1 MPQVPLSLTPEGFS
15 KFGELLRYL
24 RERAHLSQRELAALV
39 GYHSSYISYLEKN
52 MRSLDEASLLGR
64 FVPALGLE
72 NESSWV
78 ARLLE
83 LSNLKKDEMPI
94 HPDGQEAPSSAEK
107 SSSLPVSLTS
117 MIGREYESARLR
129 KLILDPTIRL
139 VSILGP
145 PGVGK
150 TCLSLN
156 VARLVF
162 TAFRHGV
169 VFVDLTPVREPHL
182 LHSAIALALG
192 IADSPKTSIEDAV
205 KLSLSEKNLLLI
217 LDNFEQIVD
226 VAPQLLQL
234 LGAAP
239 EVKMIVTSREVLRLR
254 GEQEFHLKPL
264 PTPLQNEKIS
274 IEQLMDI
281 PSVGLFV
288 ARARA
293 VKPEFNLDEKSASL
307 VAEICSRLDGLP
319 LAIEL
324 AAARIRT
331 MNPTAMLEQ
340 FNRRFDWLSQG
351 ARDLPAWR
359 QTLLGA
365 VEWSANQLTDQ
376 QRMLFNRLSIFS
388 GGWTL
393 AAAESICSDED
404 LCPKSEIFSLLIQ
417 LMEKSL
423 VIPEDENGRYAF
435 LETLREFSFESLRK
449 SGEYENLRRKHFEYF
464 LEFAR
469 TAKIPIRGGN
479 DSLVWLLR
487 MENDYNNLRQALA
500 WAVETP
506 ERASLA
512 MDFGSNIHVFWLTR
526 SHIREARYWLMKI
539 LALDPA
545 PGAVRANLLRYASDY
560 ASSQGDYAEAQS
572 LEEEAM
578 AISKSMGDEAGIYYS
593 LDGMAML
600 AGIQGDYARAAEL
613 LEKVLAYRRRK
624 DDPVLLTATLNNLA
638 IATRRLGNVERAKQL
653 FLEAVQINRK
663 VENLKSLSHAL
674 HGLAD
679 VYLQQGNFQ
688 EALGLHK
695 ESILIRIRLGDL
707 KGMSHSLNA
716 LAMLVEKMKDETL
729 AATLEGAA
737 AHFREEIGM
746 PIQTANRSENEEFL
760 KRLRE
765 KLGTEKFES
774 AWFDGQSMSQQQL
787 IDLVVGVSLG
797 DERNIYK

>member
-1 MPQVPLSLTPEGFS
+1 MPQAPLSLTPEGFS
-15 KFGELLRYL
+15 TFGELLRYL
-24 RERAHLSQRELAALV
+24 RERARLSQRELAALV

-52 MRSLDEASLLGR
+52 SRSLDEASLLGR

-83 LSNLKKDEMPI
+83 LSTLKKEEMPI
-94 HPDGQEAPSSAEK
+94 HSGGQESAVSVEK
-107 SSSLPVSLTS
+107 GNSLPTSLTA

-129 KLILDPTIRL
+129 KLILDPDIRL

-162 TAFRHGV
+162 PAYRHGV
-169 VFVDLTPVREPHL
+169 VFVDLTAVREPQL

-192 IADSPKTSIEDAV
+192 IADSSKTAIEDTV
-205 KLSLSEKNLLLI
+205 KLALSEKNLLLI

-226 VAPQLLQL
+226 AAPQLLGL

-239 EVKMIVTSREVLRLR
+239 EIKILVTSREVLRLR
-254 GEQEFHLKPL
+254 GEQEFHLNPL
-264 PTPLQNEKIS
+264 PIPPQNEKRS
-274 IEQLMDI
+274 IEQLLDI

-293 VKPEFNLDEKSASL
+293 VKPEFNLDEKNASL

-331 MNPTAMLEQ
+331 MSLAAMLEQ

-351 ARDLPAWR
+351 ARDLPVWR

-365 VEWSANQLTDQ
+365 VEWSVNLLTDQ
-376 QRMLFNRLSIFS
+376 QRTLFQRLSIFS

-393 AAAESICSDED
+393 AAAESICSDD
-404 LCPKSEIFSLLIQ
+404 TLCKRSEIFFILIQ

-423 VIPEDENGRYAF
+423 VIPEDESGRYSF
-435 LETLREFSFESLRK
+435 LETLREFAFDALRK
-449 SGEYENLRRKHFEYF
+449 SDEYEALRHRHFEYF
-464 LEFAR
+464 LEFVK
-469 TAKIPIRGGN
+469 TAKPHIRGGGE
-479 DSLVWLLR
+479 SVVWLLR
-487 MENDYNNLRQALA
+487 MENDYNNLRLAMA

-526 SHIREARYWLMKI
+526 SHIREARFWLSQI
-539 LALDPA
+539 LALDSA
-545 PGAVRANLLRYASDY
+545 PSVVRANLLRYASDY
-560 ASSQGDYAEAQS
+560 ASSLGDYAQAQK
-572 LEEEAM
+572 LEEDAM
-578 AISKSMGDEAGIYYS
+578 NISKSMGDEAGIYYS
-593 LDGMAML
+593 LDGMAMM
-600 AGIQGDYARAAEL
+600 AGIQGDYAQAAEL
-613 LEKVLAYRRRK
+613 LEKVLVYRRQN
-624 DDPVLLTATLNNLA
+624 DEPVLLTATLNNLA
-638 IATRRLGNVERAKQL
+638 IATRRLGNLERAKQL
-653 FLEAVQINRK
+653 FLEAAQINRK
-663 VENLKSLSHAL
+663 EENLKSLSHAL
-674 HGLAD
+674 LGLAD
-679 VYLQQGNFQ
+679 VHLQQGNVQ
-688 EALGLHK
+688 EALDLYK
-695 ESILIRIRLGDL
+695 ETIMIRSRLGDL
-707 KGMSHSLNA
+707 KGLAHSLNA
-716 LAMLVEKMKDETL
+716 LAMMMEKMKDETL

-737 AHFREEIGM
+737 AHLREEIGM

-760 KRLRE
+760 KRLQE
-765 KLGTEKFES
+765 KLSTEKLER
-774 AWFDGQSMSQQQL
+774 AWFDGQTMSRQQL
-787 IDLVVGVSLG
+787 IDLVVGVSVI
-797 DERNIYK
+797 N

>member
-1 MPQVPLSLTPEGFS
+1 MSQAPLSLTPEGFS
-15 KFGELLRYL
+15 RFGELLRYL

-72 NESSWV
+72 NESTWV

-83 LSNLKKDEMPI
+83 LANLKKDETPI
-94 HPDGQEAPSSAEK
+94 QSDKQESTSRVEK
-107 SSSLPVSLTS
+107 ENSLPISLTS

-129 KLILDPTIRL
+129 KLILDPDIRL
-139 VSILGP
+139 VSILGS

-162 TAFRHGV
+162 PAYRHGV
-169 VFVDLTPVREPHL
+169 VFVDLTAVREPQL
-182 LHSAIALALG
+182 LHSVIALALR
-192 IADSPKTSIEDAV
+192 IPDSSKTAIEDTV
-205 KLSLSEKNLLLI
+205 KLALAEKNLLLI

-226 VAPQLLQL
+226 AAPQLLQL

-239 EVKMIVTSREVLRLR
+239 EIKILVTSREVLRLR
-254 GEQEFHLKPL
+254 GEQEFHLEPL
-264 PTPLQNEKIS
+264 PVPTQNEKRS
-274 IEQLMDI
+274 IEQLLDI

-288 ARARA
+288 ARAQA
-293 VKPEFNLDEKSASL
+293 VKPEFKLDKQNASS

-331 MNPTAMLEQ
+331 MSLVAMLEQ
-340 FNRRFDWLSQG
+340 FNRRFEWLSQG
-351 ARDLPAWR
+351 ARDLPVWR

-365 VEWSANQLTDQ
+365 VEWSVNLLTDQ
-376 QRMLFNRLSIFS
+376 QRILFQRLSIFS

-393 AAAESICSDED
+393 SAAESICSDD
-404 LCPKSEIFSLLIQ
+404 VLCPRSEVFFLLIQ

-423 VIPEDENGRYAF
+423 VIPEDENGRYSF
-435 LETLREFSFESLRK
+435 LETLREFASEGLRK
-449 SGEYENLRRKHFEYF
+449 SDEYEALRHRHFEYY
-464 LEFAR
+464 LKYAK
-469 TAKIPIRGGN
+469 TAQPHIREG
-479 DSLVWLLR
+479 SEAVAWLSR
-487 MENDYNNLRQALA
+487 MENEYTNLRLALA

-512 MDFGSNIHVFWLTR
+512 MDFGSSIHVFWLTR
-526 SHIREARYWLMKI
+526 SHIREARLWLAQI
-539 LALDPA
+539 LALDLEPS
-545 PGAVRANLLRYASDY
+545 AVRANLLRYASDY
-560 ASSQGDYAEAQS
+560 ASSQGDYAQAQTF
-572 LEEEAM
+572 EEEAM
-578 AISKSMGDEAGIYYS
+578 DISKSMGDEAGIYYS

-600 AGIQGDYARAAEL
+600 AGIQGDYAQAADL
-613 LEKVLAYRRRK
+613 LEKVLAYRRQK

-638 IATRRLGNVERAKQL
+638 IATRRLGNFERAKQL
-653 FLEAVQINRK
+653 FMEAVQINRK
-663 VENLKSLSHAL
+663 VENSKSLSHAL

-679 VYLQQGNFQ
+679 VHLQQGNFQ

-707 KGMSHSLNA
+707 KGLSHSLNA
-716 LAMLVEKMKDETL
+716 FAMMAEKMKNETL

-737 AHFREEIGM
+737 AHLREEIGM
-746 PIQTANRSENEEFL
+746 PIQAANRSENEDFL

-765 KLGTEKFES
+765 KLGTEKLEQ
-774 AWFDGQSMSQQQL
+774 AWFDGQTMSLEQVAN
-787 IDLVVGVSLG
+787 IMTDLQVG
-797 DERNIYK
+797 

>member
-1 MPQVPLSLTPEGFS
+1 MSQVPPSITPEGFS
-15 KFGELLRYL
+15 RFGELLRYL

-72 NESSWV
+72 NETTWV

-83 LSNLKKDEMPI
+83 LANLKKDETPI
-94 HPDGQEAPSSAEK
+94 QSDRHESTSGVEK
-107 SSSLPVSLTS
+107 DNSLPTSLTS

-129 KLILDPTIRL
+129 KLILDPDIRL

-162 TAFRHGV
+162 PAYRHGV
-169 VFVDLTPVREPHL
+169 EFVDLTAVREPHL

-192 IADSPKTSIEDAV
+192 IPDSPKTAVEDSV
-205 KLSLSEKNLLLI
+205 KTTLSKKNLLLV

-226 VAPQLLQL
+226 AAPQLLQL

-239 EVKMIVTSREVLRLR
+239 EIKMLVTSREVLRLR
-254 GEQEFHLKPL
+254 GEQEFHLEPL
-264 PTPLQNEKIS
+264 PVPPQGEKRS
-274 IEQLMDI
+274 IEQLLDI

-288 ARARA
+288 ERAQA
-293 VKPEFNLDEKSASL
+293 VKPEFKLDEKNASL

-435 LETLREFSFESLRK
+435 LETLREFSFESLKK
-449 SGEYENLRRKHFEYF
+449 SGEYETLRRKHFEYF

-469 TAKIPIRGGN
+469 TAKIPIRGGS

-487 MENDYNNLRQALA
+487 MENNYNNLRQALA

-526 SHIREARYWLMKI
+526 SYIREARYWLKQI

-545 PGAVRANLLRYASDY
+545 PSIVRANLLRFASDY
-560 ASSQGDYAEAQS
+560 ASSQGDYVQAQKY
-572 LEEEAM
+572 EEEAM
-578 AISKSMGDEAGIYYS
+578 GISKSMGDEAGIYYS
-593 LDGMAML
+593 LDGMAVL
-600 AGIQGDYARAAEL
+600 AGIQGDYTQAAEL
-613 LEKVLAYRRRK
+613 LESVLIYRRQK
-624 DDPVLLTATLNNLA
+624 DESILLTATLNNLA
-638 IATRRLGNVERAKQL
+638 IATRRLGNLERAKQL
-653 FLEAVQINRK
+653 FLEAAQINRK
-663 VENLKSLSHAL
+663 EENSKSLSHAL

-679 VYLQQGNFQ
+679 VLMQQGNVQ
-688 EALGLHK
+688 EALELYK
-695 ESILIRIRLGDL
+695 ESILIRARLGDL
-707 KGMSHSLNA
+707 KGLSHTLNA
-716 LAMLVEKMKDETL
+716 FAMLVEKMNDETL
-729 AATLEGAA
+729 ALTLEGAA
-737 AHFREEIGM
+737 ARLRQEIGM
-746 PIQTANRSENEEFL
+746 PIQTANRSENEVFL

-797 DERNIYK
+797 DERNI